1 MIREKD
7 SPNGCHKVFHTWGD
21 FSEGVP
27 QEMPE
32 PIPTETASTEQA
44 RKPPQ
49 AAGKRPKI
57 SKMSILN
64 TYKKSRC
71 PMDHPE
77 GTDKIEG

>member
-1 MIREKD
+1 MIWEKD
-7 SPNGCHKVFHTWGD
+7 SRNGCGKAFHTRRI
-21 FSEGVP
+21 FEAIFP
-27 QEMPE
+27 KLPE

-57 SKMSILN
+57 SKMSISN